1 MKKLHLV
8 SLGCTK
14 NLVDSEVM
22 LGKLKDYTM
31 TDDSDSA
38 DLIIVNT
45 CGFIES
51 AKQESLNTIFELDST
66 RKKESVLVMAGC
78 LSERYKEDL
87 KEGLTNEVDIM
98 TGVGDYD
105 IIDKLV
111 DEKRGQF
118 TDKVFLA
125 SEENDR
131 VVTGSTYHAYVKISE
146 GCNQKCSFCAIP
158 SFKGKLNSRPL
169 GSIEAEVKSL
179 VSQGFYD
186 FSFVSQDSSSFLRD
200 FNMNDGLEQLI
211 TRIEKIDGVKS
222 ARILYLYPS
231 TTTNNLIEKIANSKV
246 FHSYYDMPLQH
257 ISSSVLKTMKRGKGA
272 EQLKDLMQHMKN
284 QENSFVRSTFIV
296 GHPGE
301 TKENFEELCNY
312 LEEYRFDRVNVFSY
326 SDEDGTGAYDF
337 ENKVEQELID
347 ERAEILGDIISKI
360 TYEKLEEEVGKTFDV
375 VVDGESS
382 EHEYLLSARKL
393 SWAPDIDGEIYINDN
408 ELNEEIKA
416 GVIYTAKITE
426 LSGDKLIATI
436 IKKV

>member
-31 TDDSDSA
+31 TDESDNA

-78 LSERYKEDL
+78 LSERYKEEL
-87 KEGLTNEVDIM
+87 REGLENEVDIM

-118 TDKVFLA
+118 TEKVFLA
-125 SEENDR
+125 SEDNDR
-131 VVTGSTYHAYVKISE
+131 VVTGSNYHAYVKISE
-146 GCNQKCSFCAIP
+146 GCNQTCSFCAIP

-179 VSQGFYD
+179 VAKGFYD

-200 FNMNDGLEQLI
+200 FNMKDGLEQLI
-211 TRIEKIDGVKS
+211 STVEKIDGVKS

-231 TTTNNLIEKIANSKV
+231 TTKNSLIEKIACSKV
-246 FHSYYDMPLQH
+246 FHTYYDMPLQH
-257 ISSSVLKTMKRGKGA
+257 ISSKVLKIMKRGKGTD
-272 EQLKDLMQHMKN
+272 QLKDLMQHMKI
-284 QENSFVRSTFIV
+284 QDNSFVRSTFIV

-301 TKENFEELCNY
+301 TQEDFEELCNY
-312 LEEYRFDRVNVFSY
+312 LKEYRFDRVNVFSY

-337 ENKVEQELID
+337 KDKVEQELID
-347 ERAEILGDIISKI
+347 KRAEILGNIISEV
-360 TYEKLEEEVGKTFDV
+360 TQSKLEEEVGKTFEI

-393 SWAPDIDGEIYINDN
+393 SWAPDIDGEIYVNDN
-408 ELNEEIKA
+408 ELNGEIKT
-416 GVIYTAKITE
+416 GIIYQAKITE

-436 IKKV
+436 IKEV

>member
-31 TDDSDSA
+31 TDESDNA

-78 LSERYKEDL
+78 LSERYKEEL
-87 KEGLTNEVDIM
+87 REGLENEVDIM

-118 TDKVFLA
+118 TEKVFLA
-125 SEENDR
+125 SEDNDR
-131 VVTGSTYHAYVKISE
+131 VVTGSNYHAYVKISE
-146 GCNQKCSFCAIP
+146 GCNQTCSFCAIP

-179 VSQGFYD
+179 VAKGFYD

-200 FNMNDGLEQLI
+200 FNMKDGLEQLI
-211 TRIEKIDGVKS
+211 NTVEKIDGVKS

-231 TTTNNLIEKIANSKV
+231 TTKNSLIEKIACSKV
-246 FHSYYDMPLQH
+246 FHTYYDMPLQH
-257 ISSSVLKTMKRGKGA
+257 ISSSVLKIMKRGKGT
-272 EQLKDLMQHMKN
+272 EQLKDLMEHMKI

-301 TKENFEELCNY
+301 TQEDFEELCNY
-312 LEEYRFDRVNVFSY
+312 LKEYRFDRVNVFSY

-337 ENKVEQELID
+337 KDKVEQELID
-347 ERAEILGDIISKI
+347 KRAEILGDIISEV
-360 TYEKLEEEVGKTFDV
+360 TLSKLEEEIGKTV
-375 VVDGESS
+375 ELVVDGESS

-408 ELNEEIKA
+408 ELNGEIKT
-416 GVIYTAKITE
+416 GIIYQAKITE

-436 IKKV
+436 LKEV

>member
-22 LGKLKDYTM
+22 LGKLKEYTM
-31 TDDSDSA
+31 TDESQEA

-51 AKQESLNTIFELDST
+51 AKQESLNTIFDLDST
-66 RKKESVLVMAGC
+66 RKEESVLVMAGC
-78 LSERYKEDL
+78 LSQRYKEEL
-87 KEGLTNEVDIM
+87 KDGLSNEVDIF

-125 SEENDR
+125 TEVNDR

-146 GCNQKCSFCAIP
+146 GCNQTCSFCAIP

-169 GSIEAEVKSL
+169 GSIEAEVKDL
-179 VSQGFYD
+179 VSKGYYD
-186 FSFVSQDSSSFLRD
+186 FTFVSQDSSSYLRD
-200 FNMNDGLEQLI
+200 FNMKDGLEQLI
-211 TRIEKIDGVKS
+211 SRVEKVEGVKS
-222 ARILYLYPS
+222 SRILYLYPS
-231 TTTNNLIEKIANSKV
+231 TTSNKLIEKIADSKI

-257 ISSSVLKTMKRGKGA
+257 ISASVLKIMKRGKGSD
-272 EQLKDLMQHMKN
+272 QLKDLMQHMKN
-284 QENSFVRSTFIV
+284 QENSFTRSTFIV

-301 TKENFEELCNY
+301 TEANFEELCDY
-312 LEEYRFDRVNVFSY
+312 LKEYKFDRVNVFSY
-326 SDEDGTGAYDF
+326 SDEDGTGAF
-337 ENKVEQELID
+337 ELENKIEQELID
-347 ERAEILGDIISKI
+347 ERAGILGDIISEI
-360 TYEKLEEEVGKTFDV
+360 TQEKLEAEIGKIFEV

-393 SWAPDIDGEIYINDN
+393 LWAPDIDGEIYINDN
-408 ELNEEIKA
+408 ELNQKIQF
-416 GVIYTAKITE
+416 GVIYTAKVTE
-426 LSGDKLIATI
+426 ISGDKLIATI